1 MSSSEQSVAIPSK
14 ESDQIPDLPFTDVRT
29 LQDVYPFRR
38 EDHDWISV
46 VCGHCYDQ
54 HEVPVRCGNR
64 FCPTCSQ
71 SRTRK
76 VHARLTQLFSK
87 VPKLPYRDFR
97 LITLTIPNSKTAKDG
112 SRALIS
118 AFRRLRNRR
127 MWKSKVYGGAFVIE
141 VTQGQN
147 GFHVHIHIVCQALEI
162 GLDQL
167 RREWMAVSN
176 GRIVDI
182 RTMWNINAASYL
194 TKYLT
199 KVKGTADFVIEIGRS
214 LKGVRLYQCFGRWHG
229 IDLKIRLE
237 VKGCER
243 CGNSCWIINIEWR
256 FARTIVDGWDQ
267 FDDWRRSKGYLP
279 PLPVVEVYE
288 SLQGELA
295 I

>member
-1 MSSSEQSVAIPSK
+1 MRSSEQSGRISSK
-14 ESDQIPDLPFTDVRT
+14 ECDHIPDLPLTDVRS
-29 LQDVYPFRR
+29 LSDVYPFRR

-46 VCGHCYDQ
+46 VCGHCYNQ

-76 VHARLTQLFSK
+76 VHARLTQLFTR

-97 LITLTIPNSKTAKDG
+97 LITLTIPNSQTAIEG
-112 SRALIS
+112 SRALVK

-141 VTQGQN
+141 VTQGRN
-147 GFHVHIHIVCQALEI
+147 GFHVHVHIVCQSLEI

-167 RREWMAVSN
+167 RREWVAVSN
-176 GRIVDI
+176 GSIVDI

-199 KVKGTADFVIEIGRS
+199 KVKGAPSFVIEVGKS
-214 LKGVRLYQCFGRWHG
+214 LKGVRLYQCFGKWHG
-229 IDLKIRLE
+229 IDLKVKLE
-237 VKGCER
+237 KKGCER
-243 CGNSCWIINIEWR
+243 CGNSCWIVEFEYK

-267 FDDWRRSKGYLP
+267 YDDWLRDNYP
-279 PLPVVEVYE
+279 
-288 SLQGELA
+288 SLSHKVQNSGVLCEQMTF